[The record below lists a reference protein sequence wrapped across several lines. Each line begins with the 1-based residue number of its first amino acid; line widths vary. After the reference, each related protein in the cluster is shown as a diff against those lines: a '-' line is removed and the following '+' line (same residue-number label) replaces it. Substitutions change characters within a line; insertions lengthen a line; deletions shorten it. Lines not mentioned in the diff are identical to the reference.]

1 MNTGKAPFRESFTD
15 FYNDLTLFIS
25 SYSSSDRQP
34 LQKYIDLKDE
44 LDEIYLILDENEDDA
59 QSMFQDMDCSRYE
72 TFKQYQQNTDPM
84 MIKSSSFTMETTKV
98 MRSKRG
104 ITKCPHCNIPLVFF
118 DDSTYGCTN
127 CNFEAPR
134 TYSTP
139 NTKLNINNTKHII
152 KQIDSLCGQKKI
164 PIAINKIIN
173 YIEVWLT
180 DLHYLYDWLVYSN
193 TLNDFRVLYQQLTN
207 TIIDSSW
214 FDRRIE
220 RVQSNRWSFKVYK
233 IIMDEFYKMTELAR
247 RLMNAGASDLFT
259 MDISIQK
266 MVIDEWLANNTTIP
280 ETNDIVTIDDDKGKT
295 VYNIGKF
302 FDTMLYKPSVKRT
315 EIYTYIVE
323 RFSSVNDKFS
333 PQLLTIG
340 GLMFDFNDVY
350 KINEGIPKK
359 YNYGQEY
366 FIISNFVFNIPFTEI
381 NNNDKD
387 NLLDII
393 VAFNNYYK
401 RNIVKANG
409 NKNNSPLF
417 GCTLICIIKTL
428 SYFHKYKD
436 IIWSLPNKYIDS
448 QTMDTISMYWHL
460 FIIEN
465 PDIYVKYNTR
475 VTEAADE
482 TINDESVLNII

>member
-1 MNTGKAPFRESFTD
+1 MNTGKAPFRECFID
-15 FYNDLTLFIS
+15 FYNDLTLFIDG
-25 SYSSSDRQP
+25 YTNSDRQP
-34 LQKYIDLKDE
+34 LQKYIDLKNE
-44 LDEIYLILDENEDDA
+44 LDEIYLIMEENEDDA
-59 QSMFQDMDCSRYE
+59 QSLFQDMDCSRYD
-72 TFKQYQQNTDPM
+72 TFKQYRQNTDPNM
-84 MIKSSSFTMETTKV
+84 MKSSSFTMETTKV

-104 ITKCPHCNIPLVFF
+104 ITKCPHCDIPLVFF

-173 YIEVWLT
+173 YIEIWLT
-180 DLHYLYDWLVYSN
+180 DLHYLYDWLVFSN
-193 TLNDFRVLYQQLTN
+193 SLNDFRILYQQLTD

-214 FDRRIE
+214 FNRKVE
-220 RVQSNRWSFKVYK
+220 RVHTNRWSFKVYK
-233 IIMDEFYKMTELAR
+233 IIMDEFYKMNELAR
-247 RLMNAGASDLFT
+247 RLMNSGTSDIIS
-259 MDISIQK
+259 MDLDIQK
-266 MVIDEWLANNTTIP
+266 KIIDEWLDNKQSIP
-280 ETNDIVTIDDDKGKT
+280 TGDDVISVETEKGKN

-302 FDTMLYKPSVKRT
+302 FDMILYKPSMKRT
-315 EIYTYIVE
+315 EIYAYIVE
-323 RFSSVNDKFS
+323 QFGEKIENFDENR
-333 PQLLTIG
+333 LTIG

-350 KINEGIPKK
+350 KFNEGIPKK

-366 FIISNFVFNIPFTEI
+366 FIISNYVFNIPFTEI

-401 RNIVKANG
+401 RNIVKMNG

-417 GCTLICIIKTL
+417 GCTLICIIKSL

-436 IIWSLPNKYIDS
+436 IIYCLPNKYIDS
-448 QTMDTISMYWHL
+448 QTMDTIAMYWHL
-460 FIIEN
+460 FLIEN
-465 PDIYVKYNTR
+465 PDIYIKYN
-475 VTEAADE
+475 VQITENATDAIVEDE
-482 TINDESVLNII
+482 ALNII

>member
-25 SYSSSDRQP
+25 NYNSSDTQP

-44 LDEIYLILDENEDDA
+44 LEEIYQILDENEDDA
-59 QSMFQDMDCSRYE
+59 QSMFQTMDCSRYD
-72 TFKQYQQNTDPM
+72 TFKQYQQNTDPT
-84 MIKSSSFTMETTKV
+84 MIKSASFTMETTKV

-180 DLHYLYDWLVYSN
+180 DLHYLYDWLMFSN
-193 TLNDFRVLYQQLTN
+193 TFNDFRVLYQQLTN
-207 TIIDSSW
+207 ILIDSSW
-214 FDRRIE
+214 FDRKIE
-220 RVQSNRWSFKVYK
+220 RVQTNRWSFKVYK

-247 RLMNAGASDLFT
+247 RLMNSGASEIITLNFEQ
-259 MDISIQK
+259 QK
-266 MVIDEWLANNTTIP
+266 LIIDEWLKDNKKP
-280 ETNDIVTIDDDKGKT
+280 PSSNDTVTIENNNGKT

-302 FDTMLYKPSVKRT
+302 FDTMLYKPSIRRT
-315 EIYTYIVE
+315 EIYDYIVQ
-323 RFSSVNDKFS
+323 RFTSVDEHFN
-333 PQLLTIG
+333 PVTLTIG

-350 KINEGIPKK
+350 RINEGIPKK

-401 RNIVKANG
+401 RNIVKANS

-436 IIWSLPNKYIDS
+436 IIHNLPNKYIDS
-448 QTMDTISMYWHL
+448 QTMDTISMYWQL
-460 FIIEN
+460 FIQEN
-465 PDIYVKYNTR
+465 PEIYIKYNNR
-475 VTEAADE
+475 VVETVED
-482 TINDESVLNII
+482 TINGDEVLNII

>member
-1 MNTGKAPFRESFTD
+1 MNTGKAPFREAFVD
-15 FYNDLTLFIS
+15 FYNDLTLFINC
-25 SYSSSDRQP
+25 YTNSDKQP

-59 QSMFQDMDCSRYE
+59 QTMFQEMDCSRYD
-72 TFKQYQQNTDPM
+72 TFKQYQQNTDPT
-84 MIKSSSFTMETTKV
+84 MIKSASFTMETTKV

-152 KQIDSLCGQKKI
+152 KQLDSLCGQKKI

-173 YIEVWLT
+173 YIELWLT
-180 DLHYLYDWLVYSN
+180 DLHYLYDWLIFSN
-193 TLNDFRVLYQQLTN
+193 TLNDFRIMYQQLTD

-214 FDRRIE
+214 FDRKIE
-220 RVQSNRWSFKVYK
+220 RVKANRWSFKVYK

-247 RLMNAGASDLFT
+247 RLMNAGASDIMSMGITQQKAIIDAWLE
-259 MDISIQK
+259 IS
-266 MVIDEWLANNTTIP
+266 TTIP
-280 ETNDIVTIDDDKGKT
+280 ATDDRVTIGDKRNKM
-295 VYNIGKF
+295 VYNIGKL
-302 FDTMLYKPSVKRT
+302 FDNILYKPSIRRT
-315 EIYTYIVE
+315 ELYSYIVE
-323 RFSSVNDKFS
+323 RFTAVNDAFDAS
-333 PQLLTIG
+333 RLIIG

-366 FIISNFVFNIPFTEI
+366 FIISNYVFNIPFTEI

-401 RNIVKANG
+401 RNIVKTNG

-428 SYFHKYKD
+428 SYFHKYKG
-436 IIWSLPNKYIDS
+436 IIYCLPNKYIDS

-460 FIIEN
+460 FLIEN
-465 PDIYVKYNTR
+465 ADIYTRYNR
-475 VTEAADE
+475 PIEDHIND
-482 TINDESVLNII
+482 TINEDASLNII

>member
-1 MNTGKAPFRESFTD
+1 MNTGKAPFRESFID
-15 FYNDLTLFIS
+15 FYNDLTLFID

-34 LQKYIDLKDE
+34 LQKYINLKDE
-44 LDEIYLILDENEDDA
+44 LDEIHLILDENEDDA
-59 QSMFQDMDCSRYE
+59 QSMFQEMDCSRYD
-72 TFKQYQQNTDPM
+72 TFKQYQQNTDPT
-84 MIKSSSFTMETTKV
+84 MIKSASFTMETTKV

-173 YIEVWLT
+173 YIEAWLT
-180 DLHYLYDWLVYSN
+180 DLHYLYNWLTFSN
-193 TLNDFRVLYQQLTN
+193 GLNDFRILYQQLMDTV
-207 TIIDSSW
+207 IDSSW
-214 FDRRIE
+214 FDRKLVRTPT
-220 RVQSNRWSFKVYK
+220 NRWPFKVYK
-233 IIMDEFYKMTELAR
+233 IIMDEFYKMNELAR
-247 RLMNAGASDLFT
+247 RLMNAGTSDIITLDT
-259 MDISIQK
+259 ETQK
-266 MVIDEWLANNTTIP
+266 KVIDEWLKNNTTVP
-280 ETNDIVTIDDDKGKT
+280 TNDDVVTMETDKGKH
-295 VYNIGKF
+295 VYTIGRF
-302 FDTMLYKPSVKRT
+302 FDMILYKPSMKQSD
-315 EIYTYIVE
+315 IYTYIIE
-323 RFSSVNDKFS
+323 RFSGTVEDFEPNK
-333 PQLLTIG
+333 LTIG

-350 KINEGIPKK
+350 KFNEGIPKK

-366 FIISNFVFNIPFTEI
+366 FIISNYVFNIPFIEI

-401 RNIVKANG
+401 RNIVKMNG

-417 GCTLICIIKTL
+417 GCTLICIIKTF
-428 SYFHKYKD
+428 SYFHKYKE
-436 IIWSLPNKYIDS
+436 IIYNLPNKYIDS
-448 QTMDTISMYWHL
+448 QTMDTIAMYWHL
-460 FIIEN
+460 FLIEN
-465 PDIYVKYNTR
+465 PDYYVKYNTR
-475 VTEAADE
+475 LELGSEERIDE
-482 TINDESVLNII
+482 DSILDII